1 MEDNMKLAC
10 ISILLAWVVLAG
22 CVPVT
27 RQAAVAA
34 KGSEVMPFDIA
45 MTTHIF
51 EKLDSGGRQQVIA
64 DDPADAG
71 QIALIRQHLAAEA
84 AAFAQG
90 NFHDPSMI
98 HGDDMA
104 GMHALM
110 MGAKDIAIEYSDLPN
125 GGQILYTAP
134 TPALVDAIH
143 SWFDA
148 QLSDHGSDAQ
158 EHP

>member
-1 MEDNMKLAC
+1 MRLAW
-10 ISILLAWVVLAG
+10 ISILLVWVVLAG

-34 KGSEVMPFDIA
+34 KGSEVMPFDLA
-45 MTTHIF
+45 QTTHIF
-51 EKLDSGGRQQVIA
+51 EKLDSGGRQQVVA
-64 DDPADAG
+64 GDPADAE
-71 QIALIRQHLAAEA
+71 QVALIRRHLAAEA

-90 NFHDPSMI
+90 NFHDPAMI

-110 MGAKDIAIEYSDLPN
+110 MGVKDIAIEYSDLPN
-125 GGQILYTAP
+125 GGQILYTAQ

-143 SWFDA
+143 SWVDA
-148 QLSDHGSDAQ
+148 QLSDHASDAQ